1 VTLTPGAFVRTGLL
15 VLLAVII
22 QVAGIQSIPIL
33 GGTVDITPLFVAA
46 VAIYAGSI
54 PGAIVGFATGLLLDL
69 AIGQTLGL
77 SSLVL
82 TALGYGVGRY
92 RDMRDPSHGL
102 LPIPVA
108 AAATAGY
115 YAAVAAVSFMLEI
128 GATVSLLVLREAVI
142 TVLLN
147 VAIALP
153 FFALIRR
160 ILRPVLAVDPLQRM
174 RRRQGS
180 EPTATGPLG
189 LRGLE
194 VNR

>member
-1 VTLTPGAFVRTGLL
+1 VTLTPGAFVRTGVL
-15 VLLAVII
+15 VLLVVVIQI
-22 QVAGIQSIPIL
+22 SGIQSMPIL
-33 GGTVDITPLFVAA
+33 GGTIDLTPLLVAT

-54 PGAIVGFATGLLLDL
+54 SGAIVGFSTGILLDL

-82 TALGYGVGRY
+82 TAVGYGVGRY
-92 RDMRDPSHGL
+92 RDLRDPSHGL

-115 YAAVAAVSFMLEI
+115 LTAIAGVSFMLEI
-128 GATVSLLVLREAVI
+128 GASVSLLVLREAII
-142 TVLLN
+142 TTLLN
-147 VAIALP
+147 VALALP
-153 FFALIRR
+153 FFTLIRR
-160 ILRPVLAVDPLQRM
+160 VLRPVLAVDPMQRM
-174 RRRQGS
+174 RRRAGAS
-180 EPTATGPLG
+180 PTPPGPLG

>member
-1 VTLTPGAFVRTGLL
+1 VTLTPGAFVRTGVL
-15 VLLAVII
+15 VLLVVIVQI
-22 QVAGIQSIPIL
+22 SGVQNASVL
-33 GGTVDITPLFVAA
+33 GGTIDFIPLLVAA

-54 PGAIVGFATGLLLDL
+54 TGALTGFVTGLLLDM

-77 SSLVL
+77 TSLVL

-92 RDMRDPSHGL
+92 RDLRDPSHGL

-115 YAAVAAVSFMLEI
+115 LAAIAAVSFMLEI
-128 GATVSLLVLREAVI
+128 QASVSLLVLREAI
-142 TVLLN
+142 ISVLLN
-147 VAIALP
+147 VALALP
-153 FFALIRR
+153 FFALVRR
-160 ILRPVLAVDPLQRM
+160 VLRPVLAVDPLQRM
-174 RRRQGS
+174 RRRS
-180 EPTATGPLG
+180 EQPTTSGPIG